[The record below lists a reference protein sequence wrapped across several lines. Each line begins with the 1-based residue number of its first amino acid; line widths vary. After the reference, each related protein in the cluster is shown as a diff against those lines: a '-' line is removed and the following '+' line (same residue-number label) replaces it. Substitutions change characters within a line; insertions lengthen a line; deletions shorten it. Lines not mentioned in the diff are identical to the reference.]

1 MFKKDSKKTKASE
14 ETQKEEIKEALQE
27 EKKAETP
34 DYKQKYLMT
43 LAELENT
50 RKRLQKEKQE
60 MIQFAVE
67 NAITEFFSPLDN
79 FENALRFADQTSEEV
94 KKWAMGFQ
102 MILTQMKDVL
112 HNHGIVAFHSYGNL
126 FDPHYHEAVEV
137 SETDEVPDGTI
148 LEEYNK
154 GYKSTNR
161 TLRPARVR
169 VARAKSESHPESVEI
184 SEENNETQEENS
196 IKEGENQ

>member
-1 MFKKDSKKTKASE
+1 MFKKDSKKHKDHTSKKE
-14 ETQKEEIKEALQE
+14 PKEEKQVPKE
-27 EKKAETP
+27 EKVE

-60 MIQFAVE
+60 TIRFAIE
-67 NAITEFFSPLDN
+67 NVISEFFPPLDN
-79 FENALRFADQTSEEV
+79 FENALQFADQNSEEV

-112 HNHGIVAFHSYGNL
+112 HNHGVVAFHSTGNL
-126 FDPHYHEAVEV
+126 FDPHYHEAVEI
-137 SETDEVPDGTI
+137 SETDEAPDGTI

-154 GYKSTNR
+154 GYRSINNR

-169 VARAKSESHPESVEI
+169 VARAKSEPQPDLTEI
-184 SEENNETQEENS
+184 PEENDEVQEENS